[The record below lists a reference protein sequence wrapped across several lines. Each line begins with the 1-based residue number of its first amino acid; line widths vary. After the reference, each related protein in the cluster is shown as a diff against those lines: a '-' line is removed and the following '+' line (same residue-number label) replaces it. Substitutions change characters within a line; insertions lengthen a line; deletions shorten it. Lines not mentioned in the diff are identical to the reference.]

1 MELFGIGPMELIFI
15 LIIILLVVGPKDI
28 EKFARNFGKFLN
40 RMYKSPGYNMVRQAS
55 DELRNLPARLAR
67 EAQLDELQNMDEFKQ
82 IKSDLQEASSSL
94 KRTDKPFDAWINDL
108 ATPSQPP
115 TPPSPP
121 RNGAPPTPANGTADK
136 QERDA

>member
-1 MELFGIGPMELIFI
+1 MELFGIGPMEFIFI
-15 LIIILLVVGPKDI
+15 LIIILLVIGPNDI
-28 EKFARNFGKFLN
+28 QKFARNFGKFLN

-67 EAQLDELQNMDEFKQ
+67 EAQLDELKNMDELQQ
-82 IKSDLQEASSSL
+82 IKTDLQEASSSL

-108 ATPSQPP
+108 TTPS
-115 TPPSPP
+115 
-121 RNGAPPTPANGTADK
+121 APPAPPAASSNGSADK

>member
-1 MELFGIGPMELIFI
+1 MELFGIGPMEFIFI
-15 LIIILLVVGPKDI
+15 LIIILLVIGPNDI
-28 EKFARNFGKFLN
+28 SKFARNFGKFLN
-40 RMYKSPGYNMVRQAS
+40 RLYKSPGYNMVRQAS

-67 EAQLDELQNMDEFKQ
+67 EAQLDELKNMDEIKQ

-115 TPPSPP
+115 APP
-121 RNGAPPTPANGTADK
+121 RNGAPPAAPNGTADK